1 VLRAHRLRQ
10 ARGFPILLALEVGE
24 VDYEAETITFD
35 TWPPLKAHPP
45 TSQPTSQPTNRP
57 TKQPANQTTKQ
68 LRLGSPCASRSW
80 CDASFGLCPPS
91 GALHLV

>member
-1 VLRAHRLRQ
+1 MLRAHRLRQ

-45 TSQPTSQPTNRP
+45 TSQPAS
-57 TKQPANQTTKQ
+57 QPANQPTNQTTSQPNNQTTAIGFALCKPQ
-68 LRLGSPCASRSW
+68 L
-80 CDASFGLCPPS
+80 
-91 GALHLV
+91 V